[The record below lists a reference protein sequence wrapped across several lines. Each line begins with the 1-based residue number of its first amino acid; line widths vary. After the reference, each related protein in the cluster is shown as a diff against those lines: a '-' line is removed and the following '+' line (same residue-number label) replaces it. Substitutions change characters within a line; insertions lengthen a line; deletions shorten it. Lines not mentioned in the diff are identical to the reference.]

1 MQTLTKSE
9 MINHLMDELSMTRQE
24 SRMFVDTFF
33 AQIADSLKAG
43 YHIKL
48 SGFGNFELKEK
59 TARPGRNPK
68 TGEAVTVSAR
78 RVVTFKAG
86 QKLRHCIAENVK

>member
-1 MQTLTKSE
+1 METLTKSE
-9 MINHLMDELSMTRQE
+9 MINHLMDELAMSRQE
-24 SRMFVDTFF
+24 SRLFVDTFF
-33 AQIADSLKAG
+33 AQLTDHLKAG

-48 SGFGNFELKEK
+48 SGFGNFELKQK

-68 TGEAVTVSAR
+68 IGEVVTISAR

-86 QKLRHCIAENVK
+86 QKMRQCIAENFA